1 MNEHEEAVKAARTI
15 VNYCKGRKCEGG
27 CVFWNKNTCLIRWL
41 ADFNWCSHPEMTFLQ
56 VLKRLEELEAQP
68 QMVRKA
74 IKVKHLFGWYNM
86 SEENARQ
93 YARHLFRTMVNI
105 SNAEER
111 VKQINEKHFRGIR
124 FTLEE
129 LQK

>member
-1 MNEHEEAVKAARTI
+1 
-15 VNYCKGRKCEGG
+15 
-27 CVFWNKNTCLIRWL
+27 
-41 ADFNWCSHPEMTFLQ
+41 MT
-56 VLKRLEELEAQP
+56 
-68 QMVRKA
+68 RKA
-74 IKVKHLFGWYNM
+74 IKVRHLFAWYNM
-86 SEENARQ
+86 TEENARQ
-93 YARHLFRTMVNI
+93 YARRLFRTMVNI